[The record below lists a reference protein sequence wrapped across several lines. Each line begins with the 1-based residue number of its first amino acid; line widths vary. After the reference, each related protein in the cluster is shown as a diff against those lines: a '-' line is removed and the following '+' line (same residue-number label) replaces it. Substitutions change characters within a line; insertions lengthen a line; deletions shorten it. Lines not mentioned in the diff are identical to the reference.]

1 MNGIVKVTAEDRAF
15 FKMVLADLCERLG
28 YVPYDLSEVDKI
40 EAIAFEP
47 LQVET
52 LWVSVTGDDW

>member
-1 MNGIVKVTAEDRAF
+1 
-15 FKMVLADLCERLG
+15 MVLADLCERLG